1 MVGRSQRLTS
11 MGKLDAKD
19 RNSLP
24 SGDFAGPD
32 RSYPVNDPSH
42 ARNALSRVSE
52 YGDPELKAR
61 VRRKVAEKYPDIK
74 LD

>member
-1 MVGRSQRLTS
+1 
-11 MGKLDAKD
+11 MGELSSKSRDD
-19 RNSLP
+19 LP
-24 SGDFAGPD
+24 GGDFAGPD
-32 RSYPVNDPSH
+32 RSYPINDSNH
-42 ARNALSRVSE
+42 ARAALSRVSE

>member
-1 MVGRSQRLTS
+1 MGR
-11 MGKLDAKD
+11 LDAEE
-19 RNSLP
+19 RSSLP
-24 SGDFAGPD
+24 KKDFAGPD
-32 RSYPVNDPSH
+32 RSYPVNDANH
-42 ARNALSRVSE
+42 ARAAMSRVSE

>member
-1 MVGRSQRLTS
+1 

-19 RNSLP
+19 RGNLP

-32 RSYPVNDPSH
+32 RSYPVNDASH
-42 ARNALSRVSE
+42 ARDALARVSE

-61 VRRKVAEKYPDIK
+61 VRRKVAEKYPGIK
-74 LD
+74 ID